1 MNNRVRHILY
11 ESKKAYWITMIV
23 MLILTGPLLFS
34 GVNRYYL
41 ALNDFET
48 SRSPLIALTTMGKFI
63 ISGFHY
69 CLSDSYNKKGNHH
82 DRN

>member
-1 MNNRVRHILY
+1 MNNRVRHVLC

-34 GVNRYYL
+34 GVNRYYP

-48 SRSPLIALTTMGKFI
+48 SSSPLIAITTMGKFI
-63 ISGFHY
+63 I
-69 CLSDSYNKKGNHH
+69 NKGNHH
-82 DRN
+82 D